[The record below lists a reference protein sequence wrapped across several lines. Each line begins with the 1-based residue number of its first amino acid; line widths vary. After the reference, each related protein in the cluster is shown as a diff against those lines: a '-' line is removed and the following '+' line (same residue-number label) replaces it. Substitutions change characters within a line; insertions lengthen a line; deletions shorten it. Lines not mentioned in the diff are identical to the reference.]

1 MRTTLDIDDDI
12 LDAAK
17 AAARRERSSAG
28 AMISR
33 WARQALVGPVQPGR
47 KARQGE
53 PAATTAGF
61 RPFASRGV
69 VVTDGAVESVRDSEG
84 C

>member
-28 AMISR
+28 AMISC
-33 WARQALVGPVQPGR
+33 WARQTLIGPVPPAPG
-47 KARQGE
+47 ARRRE
-53 PAATTAGF
+53 PAATSAGF

-69 VVTDGAVESVRDSEG
+69 VVTDEAVESLRDSEG

>member
-12 LDAAK
+12 LEAAK

-28 AMISR
+28 AVVSR
-33 WARQALVGPVQPGR
+33 WARQALIGAADALRDAQAGAPV
-47 KARQGE
+47 A
-53 PAATTAGF
+53 TAGF

-69 VVTDGAVESVRDSEG
+69 VITDDAVEALRDAEG
-84 C
+84 V

>member
-12 LDAAK
+12 LEAAK

-28 AMISR
+28 AVVSR
-33 WARQALVGPVQPGR
+33 WARQALLGVANASRDAQTG
-47 KARQGE
+47 A
-53 PAATTAGF
+53 AATTAGF

-69 VVTDGAVESVRDSEG
+69 VITDDAVETLRDAEG
-84 C
+84 V

>member
-12 LDAAK
+12 LEAAK

-28 AMISR
+28 AVVSR
-33 WARQALVGPVQPGR
+33 WARQALLGVVAASPD
-47 KARQGE
+47 E
-53 PAATTAGF
+53 PTGTPASATGF

-69 VVTDGAVESVRDSEG
+69 VIADDVVETLRDAEG
-84 C
+84 V